1 MWHAAAGRRG
11 TPGGMEL
18 ATFRIVL
25 RTQIFAMNTT
35 RATRD
40 IPPAALA
47 TFRVTAARDADE
59 HAANLSR
66 WNQTYDQLSP
76 GAFAG
81 EVRELWLPHAQVFVE
96 RTNRSLRQS
105 CMAWPDAIWFGV
117 PLPSAQAPATVGGT
131 AIAHTDIAVRPG
143 GTEFELRTPEDF
155 GIFGIVVRA
164 EELARY
170 MDEVEHRDPASV
182 LGQRAVLSV
191 QPWARARL
199 CRALLEILSEAAR
212 HAPPDGIATADASE
226 AAQACGDLQERLLGS
241 LVTLLMAANDSA
253 ARPTITHINRQR
265 TVQRIRDY
273 LLAHAADPIA
283 VPDLCRHF
291 HLSRRALQY
300 CFEDVAGMSPAA
312 YLRALRLNGVRR
324 DLRAGAGQRTV
335 SDVAAAWGFHHLS
348 QFAQDY
354 RRMFGE
360 LPSAALRGG
369 AN

>member
-1 MWHAAAGRRG
+1 M
-11 TPGGMEL
+11 
-18 ATFRIVL
+18 
-25 RTQIFAMNTT
+25 RTQIFAMH
-35 RATRD
+35 ATRD
-40 IPPAALA
+40 NPPAAHA

-164 EELARY
+164 GELARY
-170 MDEVEHRDPASV
+170 MDEVERRDPASV

-212 HAPPDGIATADASE
+212 HAAADGIVGAGGAGASGADSA
-226 AAQACGDLQERLLGS
+226 ADLAQACGDLQERLLGS

-273 LLAHAADPIA
+273 LLAHAADPIT

-335 SDVAAAWGFHHLS
+335 SDVAAGWGFHHLS